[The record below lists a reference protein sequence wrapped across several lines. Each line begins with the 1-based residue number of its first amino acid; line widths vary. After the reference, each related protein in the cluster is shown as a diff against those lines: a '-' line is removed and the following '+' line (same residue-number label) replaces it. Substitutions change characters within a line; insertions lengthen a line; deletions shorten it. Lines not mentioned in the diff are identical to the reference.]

1 MKTGFFAVVL
11 AIPVLLV
18 GLLYQ
23 NVHAEELKVLESQLN
38 KDSITGILQN
48 PYNYTVGYMLPRAE
62 FYDKEDGHLVGL
74 RDFGFVSK
82 DELKPGEKSTYK
94 IWEHAGDTEDFPK
107 TGFIIKVDAQKVH
120 DTDHNEGKVL
130 SFDEQ
135 ISKINNYTN
144 ALNAATK
151 ATLGVAQQ
159 NGTKG
164 IANYTVTYENG
175 TKELVNKTGTYKITT
190 EP

>member
-1 MKTGFFAVVL
+1 MNVTLFVIFL
-11 AIPVLLV
+11 SIPVLLMV
-18 GLLYQ
+18 LTYHYG
-23 NVHAEELKVLESQLN
+23 HAEELKVLESQLN
-38 KDSITGILQN
+38 KDSITGVLQN

-62 FYDKEDGHLVGL
+62 FYDKVDGHLVGL

-94 IWEHAGDTEDFPK
+94 IWEHAGETEEFPK
-107 TGFIIKVDAQKVH
+107 TDFIIKVDAQKVD
-120 DTDHNEGKVL
+120 DTDYNDGKVL

-135 ISKINNYTN
+135 IKQINNYTKS
-144 ALNAATK
+144 LEDATIK
-151 ATLGVAQQ
+151 VAQQ

-175 TKELVNKTGTYKITT
+175 TKELVNKTGTYVIASDNQSR
-190 EP
+190 